1 MPIQKTKSRLAQ
13 VLGSSVLNT
22 PAQRD
27 HLLWLAEWSIDPD
40 DDHPQRFGWHI
51 ESKSDL
57 VCSILAHADTA
68 APASTRE
75 SLSLQIEL
83 AQAAVKLARINLRL
97 FKPQISAYIR
107 ECGLTDRGEIAAE
120 FLSRAAAV
128 VCSLTAQIDCVEQSF
143 ELCFPHNISLGILTA
158 RIAPIAAYSR
168 SQLEQ
173 HDLPAPLRQSFANLC
188 SQLDDADMQV
198 QSVAAA
204 VQQFASH
211 RTERSRGIL
220 RKALDKAVQVLE
232 EERAAC
238 IEPDH
243 H

>member
-1 MPIQKTKSRLAQ
+1 MPTQKTKSRLAQ

-27 HLLWLAEWSIDPD
+27 HLLWLAAWSIDPD
-40 DDHPQRFGWHI
+40 DDHPQRFVWHI
-51 ESKSDL
+51 QGSSAL
-57 VCSILAHADTA
+57 VCSILAPADTA
-68 APASTRE
+68 APASTLE
-75 SLSLQIEL
+75 SLSVLIEY
-83 AQAAVKLARINLRL
+83 AQVAVNLARIDLRC
-97 FKPQISAYIR
+97 FKTQISAYIR

-120 FLSRAAAV
+120 FLSQAAAAV
-128 VCSLTAQIDCVEQSF
+128 CRLTAQLDCVEQSV
-143 ELCFPHNISLGILTA
+143 ELSLPNKIEIGRLH
-158 RIAPIAAYSR
+158 APVATYSR
-168 SQLEQ
+168 SKLEEQ
-173 HDLPAPLRQSFANLC
+173 ELPSPLRQSFANLC
-188 SQLDDADMQV
+188 LQLDDAERRV

-204 VQQFASH
+204 VQQFASQ
-211 RTERSRGIL
+211 RTERSRSIL